1 MRSFKVLLIGLLATA
16 LAVAT
21 TLTVTAMSTEGSLA
35 EQANRV
41 YVAKDVTA
49 DILPPPMY
57 LIEMRLVASQ
67 ALEGSMELATAKSEI
82 ARLKSE
88 YLARV
93 QYWTASPPYGL
104 EAQLLGE
111 QHAAANV
118 FIDAIEQK
126 FLPAISAGDM
136 TDAKQALMAAHVLYL
151 RHRRGVDAT
160 VAASTT
166 FATDEMTA
174 FNGKHA
180 RSQTLNIAA
189 LGIGA
194 VILLA
199 FFMLVRRGVNRT
211 IGGEPETLAAS
222 AAALAAGD
230 LTHRLESEHPGSVA
244 ASLESTRLRLAQII
258 QDTRRSSQEVLDASR
273 EIELGTQDLGQRTE
287 QQAGS
292 LEETASAMEEL
303 NSTVKENAEAAR
315 KASDLATG
323 AASVAEQ
330 GGSDVQRV
338 VATMQEI
345 QQNSQ
350 RIAEIIAVIDEIAF
364 QTNLLALNAAVEA
377 ARAGEQGRGFA
388 VVAGEVGALAKRS
401 AQAAREIKDLIQT
414 SVENVSSGSQQVNS
428 AGKTMAEIVARVR
441 EVSEL
446 IQDIAR
452 ATQDQSAGIGNVNDS
467 MMEVDKMTQQNAALV
482 EQSTAAAM
490 GLRSQAAKLVDGVA
504 QFQLGEEERAN
515 PRGRESARAPQ
526 ASGRVPSSSTE
537 RSEAARAAA

>member
-1 MRSFKVLLIGLLATA
+1 VRSFKVLLIGMLATA
-16 LAVAT
+16 LAVAA
-21 TLTVTAMSTEGSLA
+21 TLTVTELGTKNSLS
-35 EQANRV
+35 EQAGRV
-41 YVAKDVTA
+41 CVATDVTA

-67 ALEGSMELATAKSEI
+67 ALEGSMDLATARSEI

-88 YLARV
+88 YVARV
-93 QYWTASPPYGL
+93 VYWTAAPPYGL

-111 QHAAANV
+111 QHDAAQV
-118 FIDAIEQK
+118 FIESIEQR
-126 FLPAISAGDM
+126 FLPAMTAGD
-136 TDAKQALMAAHVLYL
+136 TVAAKQALMAAHALYQ
-151 RHRRGVDAT
+151 RHRKGVDAT
-160 VAASTT
+160 VVASMS
-166 FATDEMTA
+166 FATDEMAA
-174 FNGKHA
+174 FDSA
-180 RSQTLNIAA
+180 RARAQLTGVVAF
-189 LGIGA
+189 GIGA

-199 FFMLVRRGVNRT
+199 FFLLVRRGLNRT
-211 IGGEPETLAAS
+211 IGAEPEALATS

-230 LTHRLESEHPGSVA
+230 LTIRLDSANEHSVA
-244 ASLESTRLRLAQII
+244 ASLESMRHRLSQII
-258 QDTRRSSQEVLDASR
+258 EDTRRSSEEVLVQSR

-323 AASVAEQ
+323 AATVAEQ

-452 ATQDQSAGIGNVNDS
+452 ATRDQSAGIGNVNDS

-490 GLRSQAAKLVDGVA
+490 GLRSQAAKLVEGVA
-504 QFQLGEEERAN
+504 LFKLDD
-515 PRGRESARAPQ
+515 
-526 ASGRVPSSSTE
+526 SSSAGSRHREPPRAMQMPKSLPEQSNTT
-537 RSEAARAAA
+537 RAAA

>member
-16 LAVAT
+16 LAVAA
-21 TLTVTAMSTEGSLA
+21 TLTVTALSTEGSLA
-35 EQANRV
+35 KQANRV

-67 ALEGSMELATAKSEI
+67 ALEGSMDLATAKSEI
-82 ARLKSE
+82 GRLKSE

-118 FIDAIEQK
+118 FIDSIEQR
-126 FLPAISAGDM
+126 FLPAMSAGDM
-136 TDAKQALMAAHVLYL
+136 TGAKQALMAAHTLYQ

-174 FNGKHA
+174 FNGEHA
-180 RSQTLNIAA
+180 RGRTLNMAA
-189 LGIGA
+189 LAIGA
-194 VILLA
+194 LVLFA

-211 IGGEPETLAAS
+211 IGSEPESLAAS

-230 LTHRLESEHPGSVA
+230 LTHRLDSEHPHSVA

-323 AASVAEQ
+323 AATVAEQ
-330 GGSDVQRV
+330 GGNDVQRV

-452 ATQDQSAGIGNVNDS
+452 ATHDQSAGIGNVNDS

-504 QFQLGEEERAN
+504 QFQLGDDERAAA
-515 PRGRESARAPQ
+515 RGREPVRVSRAS
-526 ASGRVPSSSTE
+526 SGSQD
-537 RSEAARAAA
+537 RSEPARAAA